1 MSSTDVALRTAGLLN
16 VAGASEP
23 RSLSQLAALATR
35 QIPACSGAV
44 AALWRDGELDVL
56 AASHPDLSE
65 LIDIQL
71 SCGRGPVI
79 DVLASGGPVTCSD
92 TLGEVRWPEFAGAA
106 LRLGVRCTTTL
117 ARIAGQRAVTLTLF
131 GARRRLLGNADL
143 EAAEQLMTFGG
154 TAMGNAAEYGEA
166 QRTALQLRASADS
179 RAVVDEARVQLM
191 RTLGCDWDEAL
202 DRMKQIS
209 QATNLKVTEV
219 ASRIVSSGGLAGS
232 M

>member
-1 MSSTDVALRTAGLLN
+1 
-16 VAGASEP
+16 
-23 RSLSQLAALATR
+23 
-35 QIPACSGAV
+35 
-44 AALWRDGELDVL
+44 
-56 AASHPDLSE
+56 
-65 LIDIQL
+65 
-71 SCGRGPVI
+71 
-79 DVLASGGPVTCSD
+79 
-92 TLGEVRWPEFAGAA
+92 
-106 LRLGVRCTTTL
+106 
-117 ARIAGQRAVTLTLF
+117 VTLTLF